1 MINKSGGI
9 EFARRA
15 VIVGAAAAGL
25 YLFFR
30 FSNLELPG
38 IRILLISVGLVVSAA
53 AWFRPLV
60 GLTVYLGLLV
70 LANNWPYYFG
80 LQHNMPYV
88 HIAVILFGFFALGWG
103 LRRKDRAE
111 PEKAGSAFG
120 EISRSIGMAAALI
133 AVSGALTFWRW
144 LNFYPLRSR
153 GVYEWMTNS
162 NGLPASLARTSVWL
176 SVLSYLLPFA
186 LFGIAVRIV
195 KDREG
200 IDRVLRAV
208 GVVILGA
215 VLFGFVQYFIDPGLG
230 NTDFWVFH
238 KQINATFKDPNAFG
252 GVLAIL
258 LPLFFGAAMTPRRK
272 AGDGKPDGERPLKG
286 GIRGFG
292 WRSLWAAV
300 FILGALVFPLI
311 GARSAL
317 LAFGTGM
324 IVVAAIA
331 FRHRKKST
339 GGDKADPPRVRKGW
353 KKKVPAIAAVVLIV
367 AVAGVLAVRSRVYER
382 ISVNVRE
389 IAATGDFL
397 RFSPERYFLWKHALA
412 MTRDFPLTGVG
423 VGAYLIE
430 LPDYYAKDT
439 APVPSGFEGFKRL
452 DTTENYFLHA
462 AAELGLIGL
471 FALLAVFAVLARE
484 VVRGI
489 KAGLLEGRDRWL
501 FLGATGGLVAFGINA
516 FFHTFAQS
524 FETPFFFWMT
534 AAFVVILRS
543 SGEAVVREDGG
554 GPNRKKTTTGEEG
567 AAGCSPLIRGL
578 KPRASTAE
586 IPLGKPGALVAV
598 KPRVPRLMMILSI
611 LLILCFGV
619 EHFRNSS
626 GRLSI
631 AEKTSSLGIDQEFGL
646 YKLEKDE
653 TGREF
658 RWTRAK
664 AAWALDIR
672 GRTIQ
677 LPLMISH
684 PDVWGR
690 PVHVRVSLIPKTLR
704 GEIFLGEADWT
715 ASGWKTLEFPIPPEL
730 SGKAVILLEVD
741 RTWSPREAG
750 GSNDSRRLGAAVGPV
765 SWK

>member
-1 MINKSGGI
+1 MRNKSGGLD
-9 EFARRA
+9 FARRA
-15 VIVGAAAAGL
+15 AIVGAAAAGL
-25 YLFFR
+25 YIFFR
-30 FSNLELPG
+30 FSILELPG
-38 IRILLISVGLVVSAA
+38 IRILLISVGLIVSAA

-103 LRRKDRAE
+103 LRRKDRSE

-120 EISRSIGMAAALI
+120 EIFRPIWLAAALI

-144 LNFYPLRSR
+144 MNFYPLRGR
-153 GVYEWMTNS
+153 GLYEWMTNS

-195 KDREG
+195 KDRAG
-200 IDRVLRAV
+200 IERVLRAV

-215 VLFGFVQYFIDPGLG
+215 VLFGFVQRFIAPGFG
-230 NTDFWVFH
+230 NTDFWVFL

-258 LPLFFGAAMTPRRK
+258 LPLFFGAAMPSVGTRAAPS
-272 AGDGKPDGERPLKG
+272 ANA
-286 GIRGFG
+286 GIRSFG
-292 WRSLWAAV
+292 WRGVWVAV
-300 FILGALVFPLI
+300 FILGVLVFPLI
-311 GARSAL
+311 GARSAF
-317 LAFGTGM
+317 LAFGVGM
-324 IVVAAIA
+324 ITIILIG
-331 FRHRKKST
+331 FRHRKKSAGT
-339 GGDKADPPRVRKGW
+339 EGAEQNRRGAGWRKRI
-353 KKKVPAIAAVVLIV
+353 PLIAAAVLIV
-367 AVAGVLAVRSRVYER
+367 SATGILTVRSRLYER
-382 ISVNVRE
+382 ISANIRDIV
-389 IAATGDFL
+389 ATGDVL
-397 RFSPERYFLWKHALA
+397 RLSPERYFLWKHALA
-412 MTRDFPLTGVG
+412 MTRDFPWTGVG
-423 VGAYLIE
+423 VGAYLVE
-430 LPDYYAKDT
+430 LPDYYAADKS
-439 APVPSGFEGFKRL
+439 PVPPGFEGRKRL

-471 FALLAVFAVLARE
+471 LALLAVFAVLARE
-484 VVRGI
+484 VGRGI
-489 KAGLLEGRDRWL
+489 KAGILGGRDRWL
-501 FLGATGGLVAFGINA
+501 FLGAVGGLVAFGINA
-516 FFHTFAQS
+516 LFHTFAHS
-524 FETPFFFWMT
+524 FETPFFFWLT
-534 AAFVVILRS
+534 AAIVVILRA
-543 SGEAVVREDGG
+543 SGEAIVHENDGV
-554 GPNRKKTTTGEEG
+554 PNRKKMTTGEEG
-567 AAGCSPLIRGL
+567 ATSLRPEPPGI
-578 KPRASTAE
+578 KPRKSRLAGILAV
-586 IPLGKPGALVAV
+586 LLV
-598 KPRVPRLMMILSI
+598 
-611 LLILCFGV
+611 LCFGV
-619 EHFRNSS
+619 VHFRNSS
-626 GRLSI
+626 RRLSI
-631 AEKTSSLGIDQEFGL
+631 AEKTGSLGIDQEFGL

-677 LPLMISH
+677 IPLMISH

-730 SGKAVILLEVD
+730 SGQAVILLEVD